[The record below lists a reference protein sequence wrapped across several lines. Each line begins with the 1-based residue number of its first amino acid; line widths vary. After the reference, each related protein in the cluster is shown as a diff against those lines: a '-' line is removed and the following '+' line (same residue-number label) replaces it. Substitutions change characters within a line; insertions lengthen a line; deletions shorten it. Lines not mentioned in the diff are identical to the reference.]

1 MSFIYLFHCNA
12 PLITLYDYPRRT
24 TMLVALFSLQTYRLY
39 TNGQILRNA
48 FMESPVFLS
57 LIHI

>member
-24 TMLVALFSLQTYRLY
+24 TMLVALFSLK
-39 TNGQILRNA
+39 
-48 FMESPVFLS
+48 
-57 LIHI
+57 HIDYIRMDKF